1 MEPLS
6 AFTVSGFALV
16 TPIFGLALAPPAD
29 IVPLDVIAIS
39 ELAPRNAQEGEDEGA
54 DESVEPAVE
63 ETEEAASG
71 GGDMDDYA
79 RQMRE
84 RADLIAIH
92 RPLAIATWA
101 VMGVTLIAGGIQFH
115 NLYGTWSDLGDTPCV
130 TGDAIFGQG
139 QCWDPP
145 WIHRVLWISTTAL
158 YTATFITSVMMPAP
172 DDLDEGDS
180 DYASNLRLHKILR
193 WVHFGGMIAQIALG
207 IIIANSESFG
217 LDRANDYGALQ
228 ALATTHLALGL
239 VTWGAM
245 TWAGAIFTL

>member
-6 AFTVSGFALV
+6 AFAVI
-16 TPIFGLALAPPAD
+16 TPIFGLALAPPSD
-29 IVPLDVIAIS
+29 IAPLDMVAIT
-39 ELAPRNAQEGEDEGA
+39 ELAPRNAQDADGEDESAAEDAGEESA
-54 DESVEPAVE
+54 DEGAG
-63 ETEEAASG
+63 AADD

-158 YTATFITSVMMPAP
+158 YTATFITSVMMPSP

-193 WVHFGGMIAQIALG
+193 WVHFGGMLAQIALG
-207 IIIANSESFG
+207 IVIANAESFG

-228 ALATTHLALGL
+228 ALATTHLAIGL
-239 VTWGAM
+239 LTWGAM